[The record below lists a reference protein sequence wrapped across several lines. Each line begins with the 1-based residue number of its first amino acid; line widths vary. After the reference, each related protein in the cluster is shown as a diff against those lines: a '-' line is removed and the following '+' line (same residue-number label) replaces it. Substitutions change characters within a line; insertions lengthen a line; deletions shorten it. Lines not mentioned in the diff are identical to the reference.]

1 MSTEKYPPF
10 HPAAPRVTA
19 REQPVPRG
27 CAARGGRVRVSEPD
41 THARQPFHL
50 WRVQLYIVR
59 VAGEILIRARVSH
72 PHVVRHEENDIGFG
86 SRLYRQR
93 QDNR

>member
-27 CAARGGRVRVSEPD
+27 CAARGRRVRVSEPH

-50 WRVQLYIVR
+50 RRVQLYIIR
-59 VAGEILIRARVSH
+59 VAGEVLVRAGVTH
-72 PHVVRHEENDIGFG
+72 PHVIRHEEDDVRFG
-86 SRLYRQR
+86 SRLYKQ
-93 QDNR
+93 